1 MKMKPLFKLD
11 GVTKTSVNLE
21 NYDFSEQNLRSR
33 ARLLHVAIKNSE
45 DEDERYF
52 IYTVSKINKMT
63 RWIHLTQKCERCIYF
78 HFTMT
83 RREVSK
89 ID

>member
-21 NYDFSEQNLRSR
+21 NYDFSERNLRSR
-33 ARLLHVAIKNSE
+33 ARLLHIAIQNSE

-52 IYTVSKINKMT
+52 TYT
-63 RWIHLTQKCERCIYF
+63 
-78 HFTMT
+78 
-83 RREVSK
+83 
-89 ID
+89 